1 MPYLRTLSS
10 FRDGVRALAMTKGD
24 DALKNILA
32 LCDSLRDT
40 DLVPLGVALDDQPGM
55 EHSHFHSI
63 LRITLT
69 RSVSSPADG
78 KALVKF
84 MSPTDLI
91 KARDEKR
98 ALAESKAAK
107 KTAAAEAERFKRQ
120 QRLNKGRLAAEEMF
134 KPPNVPE
141 GSYSKWD
148 EAGLPVMDGEGKE
161 LSKSGTKKLA
171 KEWAV
176 QKKLHD
182 EFLVWQKETQ

>member
-1 MPYLRTLSS
+1 M
-10 FRDGVRALAMTKGD
+10 
-24 DALKNILA
+24 
-32 LCDSLRDT
+32 
-40 DLVPLGVALDDQPGM
+40 
-55 EHSHFHSI
+55 
-63 LRITLT
+63 
-69 RSVSSPADG
+69 SPA
-78 KALVKF
+78 
-84 MSPTDLI
+84 DLI

-107 KTAAAEAERFKRQ
+107 KSAAAEAERFKRQ

-161 LSKSGTKKLA
+161 LSKSGAKKLA

-176 QKKLHD
+176 QKKLHE
-182 EFLVWQKETQ
+182 EFLIWQKETQ